1 MFLDL
6 MINGELKMT
15 AEIDIENLTH
25 GQRTRKLCK
34 LLNVPF
40 YTGKSTLRYNF
51 FNEGKKFFDVIIPK
65 ELIPSDRLSDWSEG
79 ECVSIIDQKAI
90 CIGVINK

>member
-15 AEIDIENLTH
+15 AEVDIENLTH
-25 GQRTRKLCK
+25 SQRTRELCK

-40 YTGKSTLRYNF
+40 YTGKGAWHYNF

-65 ELIPSDRLSDWSEG
+65 ELIPSGGLSEWSEG
-79 ECVSIIDQKAI
+79 ECINILDQEAVCKGEI
-90 CIGVINK
+90 MT

>member
-15 AEIDIENLTH
+15 AELDIENLTH
-25 GQRTRKLCK
+25 GQRTRELCK

-40 YTGKSTLRYNF
+40 FSSDVRYWHYNF
-51 FNEGKKFFDVIIPK
+51 FNKGPKFFDVVTEKEPKPGLSGWHEEII
-65 ELIPSDRLSDWSEG
+65 
-79 ECVSIIDQKAI
+79 
-90 CIGVINK
+90 